1 MGHFLRKLWNAT
13 FGRLWSKFTGKK
25 PEHRLISFVALLK
38 EPVHLDAR
46 IVATAASKAW
56 DADLSGGEDEEP
68 SEDGFVVGVDITM
81 MVQFRDRMLIVN
93 SFPKPYTEDPEQHA
107 EHIGDLRLRALFA
120 QHTAW
125 MSCDALG
132 VDATTPDEDI
142 REFYRLCGRLMARL
156 VDDNTLAVVIPEGEH
171 NIRMYPNSEELEDL
185 LNSADP
191 YAAVTGQAY
200 VPVVPVSGDDPR
212 MLKAVAEAKSR
223 WPEFVA
229 AFESKKG
236 HNFAVKN
243 PVTRGENTEFIWIEV
258 TAIENDVIYG
268 KLANDPVD
276 LGDLKCGSRVKV
288 AASELND
295 WGYMDDGDNF
305 VGGFTVKVI
314 QQVAEE
320 HAKQVEAERR
330 AEQKSKPRRK

>member
-1 MGHFLRKLWNAT
+1 MGTFLRNLWNAT
-13 FGRLWSKFTGKK
+13 FGRLWAKFTGKK

-38 EPVHLDAR
+38 EPIHLDSR

-56 DADLSGGEDEEP
+56 DADLSGGEDEGP
-68 SEDGFVVGVDITM
+68 GEDGFVVGVDITM
-81 MVQFRDRMLIVN
+81 MVQFRGRMLIVN
-93 SFPKPYTEDPEQHA
+93 SFPKPYTDDPEQHA
-107 EHIGDLRLRALFA
+107 DHIGDLRLRALFA

-132 VDATTPDEDI
+132 VDATTPEEEI

-156 VDDNTLAVVIPEGEH
+156 IDDNTLVVVIPEGEH
-171 NIRMYPNSEELEDL
+171 QIRMYPNSEELENL
-185 LNSADP
+185 LTSDDP

-212 MLKAVAEAKSR
+212 MIKAVAEARSR

-229 AFESKKG
+229 AFESKSG
-236 HNFAVKN
+236 QNFAVKS

-288 AASELND
+288 ASSELND
-295 WGYMDDGDNF
+295 WGYMDEKDKF
-305 VGGFTVKVI
+305 IGGFTIKVI

-320 HAKQVEAERR
+320 NAKQVEADRR
-330 AEQKSKPRRK
+330 AEPKPKPRKK